1 MADPHGC
8 IFALRFRKDYRQC
21 AALLDFVQMKVLL
34 FSNFIETFCCSF
46 FIFSYFCK
54 KKRGMKEKVIYLLLI
69 IMILTSCAG
78 NRKYDDLM
86 QRADSIMNV
95 NDDSA
100 KVAIRM
106 FDGVKS
112 QLPEFS
118 KAQKM
123 RYELLRHKAM
133 NKAYIS
139 FTSDSKMKEVV
150 DYYDRHGSA
159 NERMLANYVLGC
171 VYRDMHEVPLALEYY
186 NKAAEQADT
195 TAADCDYGTLYR
207 VYSQMG
213 FLFSKQYL
221 PYQLLDAFGK
231 AEKYAYLAKDTL
243 NAIINYQNKGDA
255 YDYLGKKDSVVAI
268 NLRSANMFK
277 RIGDNYNAA
286 IALGCNYSYY
296 IEKQDSVNAKKAF
309 EAYFS
314 TGYEGNSNYGDA
326 KAFLLC
332 EKGRY
337 YMFVSRLDS
346 AFSCLNQSLKLSK
359 SYSNKAA
366 ATKVLAQYY
375 ARVNKPVLAMKY
387 ALKSSEY
394 NDSDLL
400 AVRESQLQ
408 QIQAMYNYGRNQEIA
423 RKAELK
429 AERITML
436 VYVLIAG
443 GVVIFLL
450 LTYLYLKQLKKK
462 KEKILV
468 TKHLYDDSLLKLRQ
482 KQEELE
488 LLRTVNDRKI
498 ADVIKEKEQ
507 TINKLKEDLKDIRD
521 KYSNSSLSDVDIL
534 LKESSIYKRIKYLE
548 LHPKETMRENDWIE
562 LEETIEQL
570 IPSFIPL
577 LKNRLNVMAYR
588 ICLLVKLEISTS
600 SIAILLGLSSS
611 AISKYRKVMLEKLCG
626 RSGKPKDFDEYIRQI
641 E

>member
-1 MADPHGC
+1 
-8 IFALRFRKDYRQC
+8 
-21 AALLDFVQMKVLL
+21 
-34 FSNFIETFCCSF
+34 
-46 FIFSYFCK
+46 
-54 KKRGMKEKVIYLLLI
+54 MKEKVIFLLFI
-69 IMILTSCAG
+69 IMLLASCAG

-106 FDGVKS
+106 LDGVKS

-123 RYELLRHKAM
+123 HYELLRHKAM

-186 NKAAEQADT
+186 NKATEQADT

-255 YDYLGKKDSVVAI
+255 YDYLGRKDSVVAI

-337 YMFVSRLDS
+337 YMFISRLDS

-450 LTYLYLKQLKKK
+450 LTHLYLKQLKKK

-498 ADVIKEKEQ
+498 ADVIKKKEQ
-507 TINKLKEDLKDIRD
+507 TINKLEDDLKDIRD

-548 LHPKETMRENDWIE
+548 LHPKEIMRENDWIE

-611 AISKYRKVMLEKLCG
+611 AISKYRKIMLEKLCG

>member
-1 MADPHGC
+1 
-8 IFALRFRKDYRQC
+8 
-21 AALLDFVQMKVLL
+21 
-34 FSNFIETFCCSF
+34 
-46 FIFSYFCK
+46 
-54 KKRGMKEKVIYLLLI
+54 MKEKVIYLLLI
-69 IMILTSCAG
+69 LLILTSCAG

-106 FDGVKS
+106 LDGVKS
-112 QLPEFS
+112 QLPEFTQ
-118 KAQKM
+118 AQKM

-195 TAADCDYGTLYR
+195 TATDCDYSTLYR

-450 LTYLYLKQLKKK
+450 LTHLYLKQLKKK

-507 TINKLKEDLKDIRD
+507 MINKLEDDLKDIRD

-548 LHPKETMRENDWIE
+548 LHPKEIMRENDWIE

>member
-1 MADPHGC
+1 
-8 IFALRFRKDYRQC
+8 
-21 AALLDFVQMKVLL
+21 
-34 FSNFIETFCCSF
+34 
-46 FIFSYFCK
+46 
-54 KKRGMKEKVIYLLLI
+54 MKEKVLYLLLI
-69 IMILTSCAG
+69 TMLLASCAG

-106 FDGVKS
+106 LNGVES

-118 KAQKM
+118 NAQKM

-139 FTSDSKMKEVV
+139 FTSDSIMKEVV

-186 NKAAEQADT
+186 NKATEQADT

-332 EKGRY
+332 EKGTY

-366 ATKVLAQYY
+366 VTKVLAQYY
-375 ARVNKPVLAMKY
+375 ARVNKPVLAKKY

-423 RKAELK
+423 RKAEFK

-462 KEKILV
+462 KEKIIV

-507 TINKLKEDLKDIRD
+507 TINKLEDDLKDIRD

-548 LHPKETMRENDWIE
+548 LHPKEIMRENDWIE

-588 ICLLVKLEISTS
+588 ICLLVKLDISTS

>member
-1 MADPHGC
+1 
-8 IFALRFRKDYRQC
+8 
-21 AALLDFVQMKVLL
+21 
-34 FSNFIETFCCSF
+34 
-46 FIFSYFCK
+46 
-54 KKRGMKEKVIYLLLI
+54 MKEKVIFLLLI
-69 IMILTSCAG
+69 IMLLASCAG

-106 FDGVKS
+106 LDGVES

-139 FTSDSKMKEVV
+139 FTSDSIMKEIV

-221 PYQLLDAFGK
+221 SYQLLDAFDK

-337 YMFVSRLDS
+337 YMFISRLDS

-450 LTYLYLKQLKKK
+450 LTHLYLKQLKKK

-498 ADVIKEKEQ
+498 ADVIKKKEQ
-507 TINKLKEDLKDIRD
+507 TINKLEDDLKDIRD

-548 LHPKETMRENDWIE
+548 LHPKEIMRENDWIE

>member
-1 MADPHGC
+1 
-8 IFALRFRKDYRQC
+8 
-21 AALLDFVQMKVLL
+21 
-34 FSNFIETFCCSF
+34 
-46 FIFSYFCK
+46 
-54 KKRGMKEKVIYLLLI
+54 MKEKVLYLLFI

-106 FDGVKS
+106 LDGVES

-139 FTSDSKMKEVV
+139 FTSDSIMKEVV
-150 DYYDRHGSA
+150 NYYDRHGSA
-159 NERMLANYVLGC
+159 NERLLANYVLGC

-309 EAYFS
+309 ESYTS

-375 ARVNKPVLAMKY
+375 ARVNKSVLAMKY

-429 AERITML
+429 AERITKL

-462 KEKILV
+462 KEKIVV
-468 TKHLYDDSLLKLRQ
+468 TKQLYDDSLLKLRQ

-548 LHPKETMRENDWIE
+548 LHPKEIMRENDWKE

-577 LKNRLNVMAYR
+577 LKNRLNVIAYR

>member
-1 MADPHGC
+1 
-8 IFALRFRKDYRQC
+8 
-21 AALLDFVQMKVLL
+21 
-34 FSNFIETFCCSF
+34 
-46 FIFSYFCK
+46 
-54 KKRGMKEKVIYLLLI
+54 
-69 IMILTSCAG
+69 MILTSCAG

-106 FDGVKS
+106 LDGVES

-139 FTSDSKMKEVV
+139 FTSDSIMKEIV

-171 VYRDMHEVPLALEYY
+171 VYRDMHEVPLALVYY

-221 PYQLLDAFGK
+221 PYQLLDAFDK

-332 EKGRY
+332 EKGTY

-450 LTYLYLKQLKKK
+450 LTHLYLKQLKKK

-507 TINKLKEDLKDIRD
+507 TINKLEDDLKDIRD

-548 LHPKETMRENDWIE
+548 LHPKEIMRENDWIE

-611 AISKYRKVMLEKLCG
+611 TISKYRKVMLEKLCG

>member
-1 MADPHGC
+1 
-8 IFALRFRKDYRQC
+8 
-21 AALLDFVQMKVLL
+21 
-34 FSNFIETFCCSF
+34 
-46 FIFSYFCK
+46 
-54 KKRGMKEKVIYLLLI
+54 MKEKVLYLLLI
-69 IMILTSCAG
+69 IMLLASCAG
-78 NRKYDDLM
+78 KRKYDDLM

-106 FDGVKS
+106 LDGVKS
-112 QLPEFS
+112 QLPEYTQ
-118 KAQKM
+118 AQKM

-133 NKAYIS
+133 NKACIT
-139 FTSDSKMKEVV
+139 FTSDSVMKEVV
-150 DYYDRHGSA
+150 DYYEDHGSA
-159 NERMLANYVLGC
+159 NQRMLANYVLGC

-186 NKAAEQADT
+186 NKATEQADT

-296 IEKQDSVNAKKAF
+296 IDKGDSVNARKAF
-309 EAYFS
+309 ESYTS

-450 LTYLYLKQLKKK
+450 LTHLYRKQLKKK

-507 TINKLKEDLKDIRD
+507 TINKLEDDLKDIRD

-548 LHPKETMRENDWIE
+548 LHPKEIMRENDWIE

>member
-1 MADPHGC
+1 
-8 IFALRFRKDYRQC
+8 
-21 AALLDFVQMKVLL
+21 
-34 FSNFIETFCCSF
+34 
-46 FIFSYFCK
+46 
-54 KKRGMKEKVIYLLLI
+54 MKEKVIFLLLI
-69 IMILTSCAG
+69 IMLLASCAG

-106 FDGVKS
+106 LDGVES

-123 RYELLRHKAM
+123 RYDLLRHKAM

-139 FTSDSKMKEVV
+139 FTSDSIMKEIV

-221 PYQLLDAFGK
+221 SYQLLDAFDK

-450 LTYLYLKQLKKK
+450 LTHLYLKQLKKK

-507 TINKLKEDLKDIRD
+507 TIKKLEDDLKDIRD

-548 LHPKETMRENDWIE
+548 LHPKEIMRENDWIE

-577 LKNRLNVMAYR
+577 LKNRLNVIAYR

>member
-1 MADPHGC
+1 
-8 IFALRFRKDYRQC
+8 
-21 AALLDFVQMKVLL
+21 
-34 FSNFIETFCCSF
+34 
-46 FIFSYFCK
+46 
-54 KKRGMKEKVIYLLLI
+54 MKEKVIFLLLI

-106 FDGVKS
+106 LDGVKS

-139 FTSDSKMKEVV
+139 FTSDSIMKEVV

-332 EKGRY
+332 EKGTY

-577 LKNRLNVMAYR
+577 LKNRLNVIAYR

>member
-1 MADPHGC
+1 
-8 IFALRFRKDYRQC
+8 
-21 AALLDFVQMKVLL
+21 
-34 FSNFIETFCCSF
+34 
-46 FIFSYFCK
+46 
-54 KKRGMKEKVIYLLLI
+54 MKEKVIYLLLI

-106 FDGVKS
+106 LDGVKS

-387 ALKSSEY
+387 ALKTSEY

-450 LTYLYLKQLKKK
+450 LTHLYLKQLKKK

-507 TINKLKEDLKDIRD
+507 TIKKLEDDLKDIRD

-577 LKNRLNVMAYR
+577 LKNRLNVIAYR

>member
-1 MADPHGC
+1 
-8 IFALRFRKDYRQC
+8 
-21 AALLDFVQMKVLL
+21 
-34 FSNFIETFCCSF
+34 
-46 FIFSYFCK
+46 
-54 KKRGMKEKVIYLLLI
+54 MKEKVLYLLLI
-69 IMILTSCAG
+69 TMLLASCAG

-106 FDGVKS
+106 LNGVES

-118 KAQKM
+118 NAQKM
-123 RYELLRHKAM
+123 RYGLLRHKAM

-139 FTSDSKMKEVV
+139 FTSDSIMKEVV

-186 NKAAEQADT
+186 NKATEQADT

-221 PYQLLDAFGK
+221 PYQLLDAFDK

-332 EKGRY
+332 EKGTY

-375 ARVNKPVLAMKY
+375 ARVNKPVLAKKY

-423 RKAELK
+423 RKAEFK

-462 KEKILV
+462 KEKIIV

-507 TINKLKEDLKDIRD
+507 TINKLEDDLKDIRD

-548 LHPKETMRENDWIE
+548 LHPKEIMRENDWIE

-577 LKNRLNVMAYR
+577 LKNRLNVIAYR

-611 AISKYRKVMLEKLCG
+611 AISKNRKVMLEKLCG

>member
-1 MADPHGC
+1 
-8 IFALRFRKDYRQC
+8 
-21 AALLDFVQMKVLL
+21 
-34 FSNFIETFCCSF
+34 
-46 FIFSYFCK
+46 
-54 KKRGMKEKVIYLLLI
+54 MKEKVIYLLLI

-106 FDGVKS
+106 LDGVKS

-507 TINKLKEDLKDIRD
+507 TINKLEDDLKDIRD

-548 LHPKETMRENDWIE
+548 LHPKEIMRENDWIE

-577 LKNRLNVMAYR
+577 LKNRLNVIAYR

-611 AISKYRKVMLEKLCG
+611 AISKYRKVMLEKLCD

>member
-1 MADPHGC
+1 
-8 IFALRFRKDYRQC
+8 
-21 AALLDFVQMKVLL
+21 
-34 FSNFIETFCCSF
+34 
-46 FIFSYFCK
+46 
-54 KKRGMKEKVIYLLLI
+54 MKEKVIYLLLI
-69 IMILTSCAG
+69 IMVLTSCAG

-106 FDGVKS
+106 LDGVKS
-112 QLPEFS
+112 QLPEFTQ
-118 KAQKM
+118 AQKM

-133 NKAYIS
+133 NKACIT
-139 FTSDSKMKEVV
+139 FTSDSVMKEVV
-150 DYYDRHGSA
+150 DYYEDHGSA
-159 NERMLANYVLGC
+159 NQRMLANYVLGC

-186 NKAAEQADT
+186 NKATEQADT

-332 EKGRY
+332 EKGTY

-450 LTYLYLKQLKKK
+450 LTHLYLKQLKKK

-507 TINKLKEDLKDIRD
+507 TINKLEDDLKDIRD

-548 LHPKETMRENDWIE
+548 LHPKEIMRENDWIE
-562 LEETIEQL
+562 LEETIEQV

-577 LKNRLNVMAYR
+577 LKNRLNVIAYR

>member
-1 MADPHGC
+1 
-8 IFALRFRKDYRQC
+8 
-21 AALLDFVQMKVLL
+21 
-34 FSNFIETFCCSF
+34 
-46 FIFSYFCK
+46 
-54 KKRGMKEKVIYLLLI
+54 MKEKVIYLLLI
-69 IMILTSCAG
+69 LLILTSCAG

-106 FDGVKS
+106 LDGGKS
-112 QLPEFS
+112 QLPEFTQ
-118 KAQKM
+118 AQKM

-133 NKAYIS
+133 NKACIT
-139 FTSDSKMKEVV
+139 FTSDSVMKEVV
-150 DYYDRHGSA
+150 DYYDNHGSA

-186 NKAAEQADT
+186 NKATEQADT

-309 EAYFS
+309 ESYTS

-462 KEKILV
+462 KEKIVV
-468 TKHLYDDSLLKLRQ
+468 TKQLYDDSLLKLRQ

-548 LHPKETMRENDWIE
+548 LHPKEIMRENDWKE

-577 LKNRLNVMAYR
+577 LKNRLNVIAYR

>member
-1 MADPHGC
+1 
-8 IFALRFRKDYRQC
+8 
-21 AALLDFVQMKVLL
+21 
-34 FSNFIETFCCSF
+34 
-46 FIFSYFCK
+46 
-54 KKRGMKEKVIYLLLI
+54 MKEKVIYLLLI

-106 FDGVKS
+106 LDGVES

-139 FTSDSKMKEVV
+139 FTSDSIMKEVV

-171 VYRDMHEVPLALEYY
+171 VYRDMYEVPMALEYY
-186 NKAAEQADT
+186 DKAAEQADT

-332 EKGRY
+332 EKGTY

-450 LTYLYLKQLKKK
+450 LTHLYLKQLKKK

-577 LKNRLNVMAYR
+577 LKNRLNVIAYR

>member
-1 MADPHGC
+1 
-8 IFALRFRKDYRQC
+8 
-21 AALLDFVQMKVLL
+21 
-34 FSNFIETFCCSF
+34 
-46 FIFSYFCK
+46 
-54 KKRGMKEKVIYLLLI
+54 MKEKIIYLLLI
-69 IMILTSCAG
+69 LLILTSCAG

-106 FDGVKS
+106 LDGVKS
-112 QLPEFS
+112 QLPEFTQ
-118 KAQKM
+118 AQKM

-507 TINKLKEDLKDIRD
+507 TINKLEDDLKDIRD

-577 LKNRLNVMAYR
+577 LKNRLNVIAYR

>member
-1 MADPHGC
+1 
-8 IFALRFRKDYRQC
+8 
-21 AALLDFVQMKVLL
+21 
-34 FSNFIETFCCSF
+34 
-46 FIFSYFCK
+46 
-54 KKRGMKEKVIYLLLI
+54 MKEKVIFLLLI
-69 IMILTSCAG
+69 IMLLASCAG

-106 FDGVKS
+106 LDGVKP
-112 QLPEFS
+112 QLLEFS

-139 FTSDSKMKEVV
+139 FTSDSIMKEVV

-296 IEKQDSVNAKKAF
+296 IEMQDTVNAKKAF

-337 YMFVSRLDS
+337 YMFISRIDS

-387 ALKSSEY
+387 ALKTSEY

-400 AVRESQLQ
+400 ALRESQLQ

-450 LTYLYLKQLKKK
+450 LTNLYLRQLKKK
-462 KEKILV
+462 KEKIVV
-468 TKHLYDDSLLKLRQ
+468 TKQLYDDSLLKLRQ

-507 TINKLKEDLKDIRD
+507 MINKLKDDLKDIRD

-548 LHPKETMRENDWIE
+548 LHPKEIMRENDWIE

>member
-1 MADPHGC
+1 
-8 IFALRFRKDYRQC
+8 
-21 AALLDFVQMKVLL
+21 
-34 FSNFIETFCCSF
+34 
-46 FIFSYFCK
+46 
-54 KKRGMKEKVIYLLLI
+54 MKEKVIYLLLI

-106 FDGVKS
+106 LDGVKS
-112 QLPEFS
+112 QLPEFTQ
-118 KAQKM
+118 AQKM

-221 PYQLLDAFGK
+221 SYQLLDAFDK

-450 LTYLYLKQLKKK
+450 LTHLYLKQLKKK

-507 TINKLKEDLKDIRD
+507 MINKLEDDLKDIRD

-548 LHPKETMRENDWIE
+548 LHPKEIMRENDWIE

-611 AISKYRKVMLEKLCG
+611 AISKNRKVMLEKLCG

>member
-1 MADPHGC
+1 
-8 IFALRFRKDYRQC
+8 
-21 AALLDFVQMKVLL
+21 
-34 FSNFIETFCCSF
+34 
-46 FIFSYFCK
+46 
-54 KKRGMKEKVIYLLLI
+54 MKEKVLYLLLI
-69 IMILTSCAG
+69 IMLLASCAG

-106 FDGVKS
+106 LDVVKS

-118 KAQKM
+118 QAQKM

-133 NKAYIS
+133 NKACIT
-139 FTSDSKMKEVV
+139 FTSDSVMKEVV
-150 DYYDRHGSA
+150 DYYDNYGSA

-171 VYRDMHEVPLALEYY
+171 VYRDMNEAPLALEYY
-186 NKAAEQADT
+186 NKATEQADT

-296 IEKQDSVNAKKAF
+296 IDKGDSVNARKAF
-309 EAYFS
+309 ESYTS

-429 AERITML
+429 TERITML

-450 LTYLYLKQLKKK
+450 LTNLYLRQLKKK
-462 KEKILV
+462 KEKIIV

-507 TINKLKEDLKDIRD
+507 TINKLEDDLKDIRD

-548 LHPKETMRENDWIE
+548 LHPKEIMRENDWIE

-611 AISKYRKVMLEKLCG
+611 AISKNRKVMLEKLCG

>member
-1 MADPHGC
+1 
-8 IFALRFRKDYRQC
+8 
-21 AALLDFVQMKVLL
+21 
-34 FSNFIETFCCSF
+34 
-46 FIFSYFCK
+46 
-54 KKRGMKEKVIYLLLI
+54 MKEKVLYLLLI
-69 IMILTSCAG
+69 IMLLASCAG

-106 FDGVKS
+106 LDGVKS
-112 QLPEFS
+112 QLPEFTQ
-118 KAQKM
+118 AQKM

-133 NKAYIS
+133 NKACIT
-139 FTSDSKMKEVV
+139 FTSDSVMKEVV
-150 DYYDRHGSA
+150 DYYEDHGSA
-159 NERMLANYVLGC
+159 NQRMLANYVLGC

-186 NKAAEQADT
+186 NKATEQADT
-195 TAADCDYGTLYR
+195 TVADCDYGTLYR

-332 EKGRY
+332 EKGTY

-450 LTYLYLKQLKKK
+450 LTHLYLKQLKKK

-548 LHPKETMRENDWIE
+548 LHPKEIMRENDWIE

-577 LKNRLNVMAYR
+577 LKNRLNVIAYR

>member
-1 MADPHGC
+1 
-8 IFALRFRKDYRQC
+8 
-21 AALLDFVQMKVLL
+21 
-34 FSNFIETFCCSF
+34 
-46 FIFSYFCK
+46 
-54 KKRGMKEKVIYLLLI
+54 MKEKVIFLLLI
-69 IMILTSCAG
+69 IMLLASCAG

-106 FDGVKS
+106 LDGVKS

-139 FTSDSKMKEVV
+139 FTSDSKMKEIV

-429 AERITML
+429 AERITMV

-450 LTYLYLKQLKKK
+450 LTHLYLKQLKKK

-507 TINKLKEDLKDIRD
+507 TINKLEDDLKDIRE

-548 LHPKETMRENDWIE
+548 LHPKEIMRENDWIE

>member
-1 MADPHGC
+1 M
-8 IFALRFRKDYRQC
+8 Q
-21 AALLDFVQMKVLL
+21 
-34 FSNFIETFCCSF
+34 
-46 FIFSYFCK
+46 
-54 KKRGMKEKVIYLLLI
+54 KKRGMKEKVLYLLLI
-69 IMILTSCAG
+69 IILLASCAG

-106 FDGVKS
+106 LDGVKS

-337 YMFVSRLDS
+337 YMFISRLDS

-450 LTYLYLKQLKKK
+450 LTHLYLKQLKKK

-507 TINKLKEDLKDIRD
+507 TINKLEDDLKDIRD

-548 LHPKETMRENDWIE
+548 LHPKEIMRENDWIE

-577 LKNRLNVMAYR
+577 LKNRLNVIAYR

>member
-1 MADPHGC
+1 
-8 IFALRFRKDYRQC
+8 
-21 AALLDFVQMKVLL
+21 
-34 FSNFIETFCCSF
+34 
-46 FIFSYFCK
+46 
-54 KKRGMKEKVIYLLLI
+54 MKEKVIYLLLI

-106 FDGVKS
+106 LDGVKS

-337 YMFVSRLDS
+337 YMFISRLDS

-450 LTYLYLKQLKKK
+450 LTHLYLKQLKKK

-507 TINKLKEDLKDIRD
+507 TINKLEDDLKDIRD

>member
-1 MADPHGC
+1 
-8 IFALRFRKDYRQC
+8 
-21 AALLDFVQMKVLL
+21 
-34 FSNFIETFCCSF
+34 
-46 FIFSYFCK
+46 
-54 KKRGMKEKVIYLLLI
+54 MKEKVIFLLLI
-69 IMILTSCAG
+69 IMLLASCAG

-106 FDGVKS
+106 LDGVKP
-112 QLPEFS
+112 QLLEFS

-139 FTSDSKMKEVV
+139 FTSDSIMKEVV

-296 IEKQDSVNAKKAF
+296 IEMQDTVNAKKAF

-314 TGYEGNSNYGDA
+314 TGYEGNLNYEDS
-326 KAFLLC
+326 KAYVLC
-332 EKGRY
+332 QKGIY
-337 YMFVSRLDS
+337 YMFTGQLDS
-346 AFSCLNQSLKLSK
+346 ACYILKQSLKFCK
-359 SYSNKAA
+359 SFSNKAA
-366 ATKVLAQYY
+366 TTKALAHYY
-375 ARVNKPVLAMKY
+375 AKVNQTSLAMKY
-387 ALKSSEY
+387 ALQSSEY

-450 LTYLYLKQLKKK
+450 LTHLYLKQLKKK

-507 TINKLKEDLKDIRD
+507 TINKLEDDLKDIRE

-548 LHPKETMRENDWIE
+548 LHPKEIMRENDWIE